1 MKHLGKRLLGFAL
14 AVLMGRSSALYAQLY
29 EKGLINKSFSCGYE
43 EYPGCA
49 FVVAG
54 GESADPKAVREAIM
68 DGAERIGREGIDD
81 KLWKRLKKAAYGSRV
96 RSLNSFEN
104 ICIELA
110 QNHFAGTEYFTFP
123 DVYDQIEKTDVEECI
138 RSWMT
143 GERTALSIVYP
154 REES

>member
-1 MKHLGKRLLGFAL
+1 
-14 AVLMGRSSALYAQLY
+14 
-29 EKGLINKSFSCGYE
+29 LINKSFFCGYE

-54 GESADPKAVREAIM
+54 GEGADPKAVREAIM
-68 DGAERIGREGIDD
+68 DEAERIGREGIDD
-81 KLWKRLKKAAYGSRV
+81 ELWKRLKKAAYGSRV

-123 DVYDQIEKTDVEECI
+123 DVYDRIEKTDVEECI
-138 RSWMT
+138 RCWVT